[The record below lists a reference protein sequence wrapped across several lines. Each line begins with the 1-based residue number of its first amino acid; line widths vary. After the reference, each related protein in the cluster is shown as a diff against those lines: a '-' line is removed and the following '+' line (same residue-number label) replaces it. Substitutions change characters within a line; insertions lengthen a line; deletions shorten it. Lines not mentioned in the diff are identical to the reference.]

1 MQSANAKD
9 AMGRARLLAAAC
21 VGMMSSAVSF
31 RDTPVQ
37 REGAGPDSIRLV
49 LVMDFGLSRLALAP
63 E

>member
-1 MQSANAKD
+1 
-9 AMGRARLLAAAC
+9 MGRARLLAAAC